1 VVQTEGIMVQVVVL
15 SANGEVRT
23 GKITTTLS
31 PATIAKVVR
40 KTKIPF
46 IACSYAWGDINLNVW
61 GWKEGKAGTENK
73 HELPPT
79 EQTEE
84 LLFGDIIVV
93 ANNGTTDFTPDDW
106 ASFYEEAMGGADE
119 TDDEAEAEAE
129 IEVDAEIEEGEELEE
144 EVEAEDEEAAE
155 EDEEEVEDDEEV
167 AEEEAEEADEVD
179 DDCYDD
185 GDEAGGGGK
194 RRAPRRRTAT
204 SSEYRRMDMGL
215 RSRIRLPAPL
225 GKRAPRWQ
233 TAPELVQETYTFA

>member
-1 VVQTEGIMVQVVVL
+1 MVQVVVL

-106 ASFYEEAMGGADE
+106 ASFYEEAMGGGDE
-119 TDDEAEAEAE
+119 TDDEAEAEV
-129 IEVDAEIEEGEELEE
+129 EVDAEIEEGEELEE
-144 EVEAEDEEAAE
+144 EVEADDEEVAE
-155 EDEEEVEDDEEV
+155 EDEEEAEDDEEV